1 MFFNKSVLA
10 ATLAVFASGVV
21 GQLIDIKYGTSEY
34 DVYTQEVQLQDYEK
48 LDYPGTYSYFSTPD
62 ICDLYSNSEDD
73 ATLSKISGSGEIPST
88 YIEAVYCYT
97 YEQEEGLL

>member
-21 GQLIDIKYGTSEY
+21 GQLINIEYGTSEY
-34 DVYTQEVQLQDYEK
+34 DAYTQEVQLQDFEK

-73 ATLSKISGSGEIPST
+73 ATLSKVSGSSEIPST

-97 YEQEEGLL
+97 YEQEEELL